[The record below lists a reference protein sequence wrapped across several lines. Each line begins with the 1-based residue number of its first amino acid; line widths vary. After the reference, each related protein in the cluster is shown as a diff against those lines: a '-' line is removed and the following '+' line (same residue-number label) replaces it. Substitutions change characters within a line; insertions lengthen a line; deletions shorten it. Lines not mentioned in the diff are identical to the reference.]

1 LTGGKTGVITVETKA
16 KIRRDFYVQKKSI
29 GQIVRDR
36 QLSRNTVRKILRD
49 DDTASE
55 YQRTVQP
62 RPVLHEHETQLVE
75 WLTQDAA
82 LPRKQRRNAVRLHQQ
97 LVEQGYQGAYD
108 SVQRFAKQWKEQ
120 ARLAYS
126 QASIPL
132 EFSPGDAM
140 QFDWS
145 MEHVV
150 IGGVAQTVKV
160 GHFRL
165 CYSRRLFLVA
175 FPREQLEMVLE
186 AHNRAVAYFGGAS
199 KRIIYDNPKT
209 IVHQILSGKE
219 RDLNKRFARMA
230 SHYLFEPVMCNPAA
244 GWEKGQVEK
253 QVQDVRNWVFL
264 PKLRFDSMDA
274 LNAHLQAECDR
285 LASERKHPM
294 MKEKT
299 IAEAF
304 EEERS
309 LLIRVSRPYEAY
321 TEHECRASS
330 TSLVRYDR
338 HHYSIDC
345 MASGRGVALRA
356 YADRIQV
363 VYKDQVVA
371 EHVRSFKRDGITY
384 DPWHYIDA
392 LKKKPG
398 ALRDGAPFKQWNDL
412 PPSMARMRRKLAA
425 VAGGDRQFVS
435 LLCAVREHGLD
446 QVAQACQKTLDA
458 GVMQAEWVLNLLT
471 RAGDQVA
478 PAPIHVPQALALN
491 HEPAADCD
499 RYNALLSCEVV
510 FHVIH

>member
-1 LTGGKTGVITVETKA
+1 METKA
-16 KIRRDFYVQKKSI
+16 KVRRDFFVEKKSI
-29 GQIVRDR
+29 KQIVRER

-49 DDTASE
+49 EDTSSK

-62 RPVLHEHETQLVE
+62 RPMLIEHKAQLIE
-75 WLTQDAA
+75 WLTEDAA

-97 LVEQGYQGAYD
+97 LVAQGYQGAYD
-108 SVQRFAKQWKEQ
+108 SIQRFVKRWKEK
-120 ARLAYS
+120 AHLASS
-126 QASIPL
+126 QAFIPL

-150 IGGVAQTVKV
+150 IGGIPQTIKV

-165 CYSRRLFLVA
+165 CYSRKPFLVA

-186 AHNRAVAYFGGAS
+186 AHNRALAYFGGTS

-209 IVHQILSGKE
+209 IVHRILSGKE

-230 SHYLFEPVMCNPAA
+230 SHYLFEPVMCNPAS

-274 LNAHLQAECDR
+274 LNAHLQTECDR
-285 LASERKHPM
+285 LASDRKHPT
-294 MKEKT
+294 MKDKT
-299 IAEAF
+299 ISEVF

-309 LLIRVSRPYEAY
+309 LLIHVRQSYEAY
-321 TEHECRASS
+321 TEHECRSGS

-338 HHYSIDC
+338 HHYSVDS
-345 MASGRGVALRA
+345 MAAGRCVTLRS
-356 YADRIQV
+356 YADRIRV
-363 VYKDQVVA
+363 VYKDQVIA
-371 EHVRSFKRDGITY
+371 DHPRSFKRDGITY
-384 DPWHYIDA
+384 DPWQYVDA

-412 PPSMARMRRKLAA
+412 PPAMARMRRKLAA
-425 VAGGDRQFVS
+425 ATDGDREFVS

-446 QVAQACQKTLDA
+446 QVEQACQQALDA
-458 GVMQAEWVLNLLT
+458 GVVQSDWVLNQLT
-471 RAGDQVA
+471 RTEDQA
-478 PAPIHVPQALALN
+478 TPAPINVPQALRLN
-491 HEPAADCD
+491 EEPAADCD
-499 RYNALLSCEVV
+499 RYNALLSLNGVS
-510 FHVIH
+510 HAIH